1 MSTMVL
7 NMSLKIIGLGM
18 SDLKEIQLARTLG
31 RVIDEN
37 LQNGVKLPDEVIQ
50 AYLEL
55 YKHWQIQI
63 EEGKP

>member
-1 MSTMVL
+1 M
-7 NMSLKIIGLGM
+7 NDI
-18 SDLKEIQLARTLG
+18 KEIQLARTLG

-37 LQNGVKLPDEVIQ
+37 LQNGVKLPDEVLQ

-55 YKHWQIQI
+55 YKHWQLQI